1 MLTKRQR
8 DVARALFEG
17 RLTEPEIV
25 ERYKVSPRILQR
37 WLGKP
42 EFQQEFE
49 RLKENLRR
57 EANFAMVRY
66 TPAAVVRL
74 VELLGSDKADVARRA
89 ALDLM
94 DRGLEPGSPGEKADC
109 EEDSLSEEMADEQVR
124 EMLVSLA
131 AGYKKERG

>member
-17 RLTEPEIV
+17 QLTEPEIL
-25 ERYKVSPRILQR
+25 ERYKVSLRILQR
-37 WLGKP
+37 WLGNP

-49 RLKENLRR
+49 RLKDNLRR

-94 DRGLEPGSPGEKADC
+94 DRGLEPGSAGEKADC
-109 EEDSLSEEMADEQVR
+109 EEDSQSEKMADEQVR

-131 AGYKKERG
+131 AGYKKK